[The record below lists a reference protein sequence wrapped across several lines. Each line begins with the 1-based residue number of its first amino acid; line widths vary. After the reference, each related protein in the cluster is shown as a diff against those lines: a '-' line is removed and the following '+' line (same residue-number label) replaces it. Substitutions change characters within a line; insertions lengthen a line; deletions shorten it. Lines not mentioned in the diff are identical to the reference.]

1 MTSYWM
7 TGNTMRRLLQVG
19 VLAVLWLGSAVSIT
33 AVERGFIEKF
43 CVAPPH
49 GDLCPT
55 LPFDQADFD
64 RNFEYML
71 IVKGAQ
77 DPFDVFSWQAFV
89 ALNWPAGVT
98 GEPMDLRIGEAAAA
112 PRVWQAFHPRD
123 AIFGLG
129 RARTACGGKAGSGH
143 LLIGDLAQADGTT
156 LVDQSGGFVV

>member
-1 MTSYWM
+1 
-7 TGNTMRRLLQVG
+7 MRMFLQFG

-64 RNFEYML
+64 RSFEYML

-89 ALNWPAGVT
+89 ALNWPAGD
-98 GEPMDLRIGEAAAA
+98 PS
-112 PRVWQAFHPRD
+112 
-123 AIFGLG
+123 GL
-129 RARTACGGKAGSGH
+129 AGCPE
-143 LLIGDLAQADGTT
+143 
-156 LVDQSGGFVV
+156 VVQM